1 MTAEVVDTV
10 EAVKAKGVGAT
21 TDHVVHALALVA
33 EGEGAGANHAFT
45 LWLSWPAEHELQVDH
60 TAHVLVLL
68 AKGTGATADLIV
80 LQVYPVV
87 REAGAMT
94 NSVPEL
100 LLREQ
105 VELESWILIS
115 LTAWRHWNT

>member
-1 MTAEVVDTV
+1 MLFTLLLSWLKEKEPEPIT
-10 EAVKAKGVGAT
+10 
-21 TDHVVHALALVA
+21 LL
-33 EGEGAGANHAFT
+33 T

-68 AKGTGATADLIV
+68 AKGTGATVDLIV
-80 LQVYPVV
+80 LQVYPVM

-105 VELESWILIS
+105 FQLESWILIS